1 MPRGDQTHHTNATS
15 LGVDRAGSPLVGGC
29 QPTNSRRVSSSR
41 ALEPRELTP
50 STGGSRG
57 EANHTL
63 GRHSPVTSK
72 LSDELREY
80 LANQPR
86 LVLIGVNGT
95 ARPFFFVPFHS
106 EAR

>member
-41 ALEPRELTP
+41 ALEPRQS
-50 STGGSRG
+50 STDCRG
-57 EANHTL
+57 EANHTV

-86 LVLIGVNGT
+86 LVLIGVNGV